1 MGTWKYQV
9 STYRRHQFPFPFT
22 LSKEMSLPAAIG
34 LSLNVVFIL
43 FLIGYTC
50 CCLYNGVLWI
60 SLIVLK
66 LRGAGMVSSHWH
78 LQAHGAAD
86 LFRCLS
92 HLCGTKRI
100 GRVVHVHLFASSSQT
115 RKPKSQ
121 FCCDDLQVRKVQSW
135 FKVVGGGLRAA
146 DDVWQKGTHLEIIC
160 LCLEISVFF
169 SMPGEVAAIVSI
181 ANRRSNSV
189 SPVQF
194 QAGLGV
200 QQSHTFSLQMMQ
212 MKHKY

>member
-1 MGTWKYQV
+1 MLRTVRATFKGKSLLEERLVGWSERHKPWRSCYDVGRSFCQVDWKLRWFRGRHRPILMGTWKYQV

-43 FLIGYTC
+43 FLIAVYTC
-50 CCLYNGVLWI
+50 CCLYNGVQWI

-100 GRVVHVHLFASSSQT
+100 ARVVHVHLFASSSQT

-121 FCCDDLQVRKVQSW
+121 FCCDD
-135 FKVVGGGLRAA
+135 
-146 DDVWQKGTHLEIIC
+146 
-160 LCLEISVFF
+160 
-169 SMPGEVAAIVSI
+169 VS
-181 ANRRSNSV
+181 
-189 SPVQF
+189 
-194 QAGLGV
+194 
-200 QQSHTFSLQMMQ
+200 
-212 MKHKY
+212 